1 MSFEEEE
8 DPFKAPTQEE
18 TSEVQRVVCV
28 CVWLVVVSDSLRSF
42 GL

>member
-28 CVWLVVVSDSLRSF
+28 C
-42 GL
+42 G

>member
-8 DPFKAPTQEE
+8 DPFKGPTQEE
-18 TSEVQRVVCV
+18 TSGVQRVSGCG
-28 CVWLVVVSDSLRSF
+28 CLVVVSDSLRSF